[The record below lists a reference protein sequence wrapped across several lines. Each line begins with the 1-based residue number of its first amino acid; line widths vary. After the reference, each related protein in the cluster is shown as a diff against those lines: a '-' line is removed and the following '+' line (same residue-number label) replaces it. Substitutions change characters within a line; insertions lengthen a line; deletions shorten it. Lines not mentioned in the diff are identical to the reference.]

1 MTPLHY
7 AADYGRT
14 EMVKFLV
21 ENGATFEPGYVNER
35 ERVRAIDPC

>member
-1 MTPLHY
+1 MTPLHD
-7 AADYGRT
+7 AAFYNHT

-35 ERVRAIDPC
+35 ERVRVIDPC